1 MSKNLME
8 VIDRINADYEGIFG
22 PFEPDDGNEE
32 DFATALHPIPD
43 NRYTAGN
50 RITFSIESDI
60 ESEYQNRVEFID
72 DKTKPSRMGTP
83 WDLPIKFGFDKEH
96 GRINNFTFSDRKGGY
111 VYFAGCKSDVL
122 FIAELHSQ
130 RRHMEDDD
138 LYSLMN
144 VILDALQ

>member
-1 MSKNLME
+1 MSKNLIE
-8 VIDRINADYEGIFG
+8 VIDKINANYEGIFG
-22 PFEPDDGNEE
+22 PFEPDDENEE

-60 ESEYQNRVEFID
+60 DAEYENRVEFID
-72 DKTKPSRMGTP
+72 EKTKPGPMGDP
-83 WDLPIKFGFDKEH
+83 VDVPLKFGFDREH
-96 GRINNFTFSDRKGGY
+96 GRMNNYTFTNRTGGY
-111 VYFAGCKSDVL
+111 VYFAACKSDVL

-130 RRHMEDDD
+130 KRHITDDD
-138 LYSLMN
+138 LNTIMK